1 MKMSLRSLPA
11 GRAVADYQLPWLR
24 SRDGDPRVMQGVV
37 DREHEVA
44 FDRRELVD
52 EPVAQGVLA
61 LVDDELCE
69 VPWQDQ
75 LAEVIAQFS
84 RSTNRACH
92 RAVMTVLVG
101 RGGWCVV
108 RGRVGGRERML
119 LGMMV
124 SGAPDAGELL
134 GTPLPHLVPERVVAV
149 ASALAGCAVAAYVL
163 DVEGS
168 FALRLAGD
176 MDRFPERI
184 RAPVGVGPEI
194 IPEALPLL
202 RALVSDHVGPCTL
215 WPMVV
220 RDRVMGF
227 LLARDRPRVDLEAF
241 GGQAGVALELA
252 SGYTDAV
259 HAVRRRKDTQP
270 AAEIQQNLLP
280 PRLARVSGADVAGGV
295 LPGYDV
301 GGDFFDYAGNAD
313 GLWLVVA
320 DATGKGNSA
329 AALSSLAIGALR
341 AARRAGA
348 GLQEAA
354 SLADEAILSLDM
366 HRYLTAVMGV
376 WDAEGHRLRWINC
389 GHPTPLLLRADG
401 RVDELDGERT
411 YPLGMR
417 FTQRMFPVLS
427 AAVSVGDRLLLYSDG
442 VSERRAGDGSRIGED
457 GLRAILA
464 ELGPRSAAATV
475 RGLQDAVITAS
486 PEPLRDDATLLVV
499 APHD

>member
-1 MKMSLRSLPA
+1 
-11 GRAVADYQLPWLR
+11 
-24 SRDGDPRVMQGVV
+24 
-37 DREHEVA
+37 
-44 FDRRELVD
+44 
-52 EPVAQGVLA
+52 
-61 LVDDELCE
+61 
-69 VPWQDQ
+69 
-75 LAEVIAQFS
+75 
-84 RSTNRACH
+84 
-92 RAVMTVLVG
+92 
-101 RGGWCVV
+101 
-108 RGRVGGRERML
+108 
-119 LGMMV
+119 MV
-124 SGAPDAGELL
+124 SGGPDAGELL
-134 GTPLPHLVPERVVAV
+134 GASLPHLVPGRVVEV
-149 ASALAGCAVAAYVL
+149 ASAQAGCPVAAYVL

-176 MDRFPERI
+176 VDRFPERI

-194 IPEALPLL
+194 IPEALAQL
-202 RALVSDHVGPCTL
+202 RELVIDSVGPCTL

-227 LLARDRPRVDLEAF
+227 LLARGRPAVDLAAF
-241 GGQAGVALELA
+241 GGQAGLALELA

-366 HRYLTAVMGV
+366 ELYLTAVVGR
-376 WDAEGHRLRWINC
+376 WDSTEYRLRWINC
-389 GHPTPLLLRADG
+389 GHPTPLIVRADG

-417 FTQRMFPVLS
+417 FSERVFPVLS
-427 AAVSVGDRLLLYSDG
+427 AVVGPGDRLLLYSDG
-442 VSERRAGDGSRIGED
+442 VSERRTADGGRIGEH
-457 GLRAILA
+457 GLRAILT

-475 RGLQDAVITAS
+475 RGLQDAVISAS
-486 PEPLRDDATLLVV
+486 TEPLRDDATVLAI
-499 APHD
+499 APHE